1 MGFYTV
7 CLPRKGCKQEKKRHK
22 SLFIYTE
29 GSSVNNVLIVLLKT
43 TPHKQTSRILISL
56 IQMADAAKRLKRR
69 LFDSFQTAEKKN
81 HVAVTVT
88 HVKTPNKTSNS
99 NASKSQDVNTDA
111 SKKKKK
117 KKKKRIIDTHQP
129 QPQADDVDPFASQGV
144 NDTPLAAGD
153 IEIILQSFAD
163 RIDREGIYIELFHR
177 DVVANLVELWRLF
190 KDAEIKCKLQ
200 EARFREE
207 LLNAAVISSSHTS

>member
-7 CLPRKGCKQEKKRHK
+7 CLPRKGCKQEKERHK
-22 SLFIYTE
+22 SLFIYSE

-99 NASKSQDVNTDA
+99 NASKSQDFNTDA

-117 KKKKRIIDTHQP
+117 KKKKKIIDTHQP

>member
-1 MGFYTV
+1 MFV
-7 CLPRKGCKQEKKRHK
+7 LQEKGCKQEKKRHK

-29 GSSVNNVLIVLLKT
+29 GSSVNNVHIVLLKT

-99 NASKSQDVNTDA
+99 NASKSQDFNTDA

-117 KKKKRIIDTHQP
+117 KKKKIIDTHQP

-177 DVVANLVELWRLF
+177 DVVANLVELWRSF

>member
-1 MGFYTV
+1 
-7 CLPRKGCKQEKKRHK
+7 
-22 SLFIYTE
+22 
-29 GSSVNNVLIVLLKT
+29 
-43 TPHKQTSRILISL
+43 
-56 IQMADAAKRLKRR
+56 MADAAAKRLKRR

-117 KKKKRIIDTHQP
+117 KKKIIDTHQP

-177 DVVANLVELWRLF
+177 DVVTNLVELWRLF

>member
-1 MGFYTV
+1 MFV
-7 CLPRKGCKQEKKRHK
+7 LQEKGCKQEKKRHK

-29 GSSVNNVLIVLLKT
+29 GSSVNNVHIVLLKT

-99 NASKSQDVNTDA
+99 NASKSQDINTDA

-117 KKKKRIIDTHQP
+117 KKKIIDTHQP

-177 DVVANLVELWRLF
+177 DVVANLVELWRSF

>member
-1 MGFYTV
+1 MFV
-7 CLPRKGCKQEKKRHK
+7 LQEKGCKQEKKRHK

-29 GSSVNNVLIVLLKT
+29 GSSVNNVHIVLLKT
-43 TPHKQTSRILISL
+43 TPHKQTSRIVISL

-88 HVKTPNKTSNS
+88 HVKTLNKTSNS

-117 KKKKRIIDTHQP
+117 KKKKKIIDTHQP

-177 DVVANLVELWRLF
+177 DVVANLVELWRSF

>member
-1 MGFYTV
+1 MFV
-7 CLPRKGCKQEKKRHK
+7 LQEKGCKQEKKRHK

-29 GSSVNNVLIVLLKT
+29 GSSVNNVHIVLLKT

-117 KKKKRIIDTHQP
+117 KKKKKIIDTHQP

-177 DVVANLVELWRLF
+177 DVVANLVELWRSF

>member
-1 MGFYTV
+1 MFV
-7 CLPRKGCKQEKKRHK
+7 LQEKGCKPEKKRHK

-29 GSSVNNVLIVLLKT
+29 GSSVNNVHIVLLKT

-117 KKKKRIIDTHQP
+117 KKKIIDTHQP

-177 DVVANLVELWRLF
+177 DVVANLVELWRSF